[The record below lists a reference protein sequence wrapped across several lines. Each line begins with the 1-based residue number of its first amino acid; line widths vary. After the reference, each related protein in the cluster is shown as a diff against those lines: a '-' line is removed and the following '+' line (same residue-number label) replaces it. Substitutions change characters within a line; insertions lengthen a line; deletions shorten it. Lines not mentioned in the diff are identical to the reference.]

1 MPANRFL
8 EALSAADAALLRP
21 NLRLRALARD
31 ETVAKEDTVIPRVCL
46 PTTAILS
53 VVAVMRDGRQVE
65 TRTIGFEGGYGLL
78 HALGSPLS
86 YERVIAQVGGQAWEI
101 PLPAMAAAAQASPSL
116 VAQIVSFAQASLIQ
130 SAQTT
135 ACNALHDAEQR
146 LCRWLLMTRDR
157 LGSEV
162 LPLTQE
168 HLSIMLGV
176 QRTTVTAI
184 ASSLQARGLVAYTRG
199 KVRITDHAAV
209 SAIACECYQAIDHGV
224 EQLIGGR
231 QRVGAE

>member
-8 EALSAADAALLRP
+8 ESLTPADAAVLMP
-21 NLRLRALARD
+21 NLRRRTLERDAVLAR
-31 ETVAKEDTVIPRVCL
+31 EGQALERIYL
-46 PTTAILS
+46 PVNAILS
-53 VVAVMRDGRQVE
+53 VIAVMQDGRQVE
-65 TRTIGFEGGYGLL
+65 TRTIGFESGYGLL

-86 YERVIAQVGGQAWEI
+86 YERVITQVSGDVYDI
-101 PLPAMAAAAQASPSL
+101 PLTALSEAARTSPAL
-116 VAQIVSFAQASLIQ
+116 VQHIVSFAQASLIQ

-135 ACNALHDAEQR
+135 ACNALHDTEQR

-184 ASSLQARGLVAYTRG
+184 ASQLQARGVIAYSRG
-199 KVRITDHAAV
+199 KIRLTDISAA
-209 SAIACECYQAIDHGV
+209 SAIACECYAAIEKGV
-224 EQLIGGR
+224 EVM
-231 QRVGAE
+231 VGAREGEMA

>member
-1 MPANRFL
+1 MPANRFI
-8 EALSAADAALLRP
+8 ETLSPADAALLQP
-21 NLRLRALARD
+21 SLRLRTLARD
-31 ETVAKEDTVIPRVCL
+31 DLVAREGSPVAAVYL
-46 PTTAILS
+46 PLNAILS
-53 VVAVMRDGRQVE
+53 VIAVMRDGRQVE
-65 TRTIGFEGGYGLL
+65 TRTIGYEGGYGLL

-86 YERVIAQVGGQAWEI
+86 YERVITQVGGEVYEI
-101 PLPAMAAAAQASPSL
+101 SLPALTQAAHMSPSL
-116 VAQIVSFAQASLIQ
+116 VSQIVSFAQASLIQ
-130 SAQTT
+130 SAQTV

-157 LGSEV
+157 LGAEI

-184 ASSLQARGLVAYTRG
+184 ASALQARGVVTYSRG

-209 SAIACECYQAIDHGV
+209 SAIACECYRAIDQGV
-224 EQLIGGR
+224 ELTVGR
-231 QRVGAE
+231 REHVAG

>member
-1 MPANRFL
+1 MPANRFI
-8 EALSAADAALLRP
+8 ESLSPSDLALLTP
-21 NLRLRALARD
+21 SLRRRTLARD
-31 ETVAKEDTVIPRVCL
+31 ELVAREEAPVERVYL
-46 PTTAILS
+46 PMNAILS
-53 VVAVMRDGRQVE
+53 VIAVMRDGRQVE

-78 HALGSPLS
+78 HALGSPMS
-86 YERVIAQVGGQAWEI
+86 YERVITQAPGEVYDI
-101 PLPAMAAAAQASPSL
+101 ALNALAEAARQSASL
-116 VAQIVSFAQASLIQ
+116 VTQIVSFAQASLLQ

-135 ACNALHDAEQR
+135 ACNALHDTEQR

-184 ASSLQARGLVAYTRG
+184 ASSLQARGVLAYSRG
-199 KVRITDHAAV
+199 KIRIADIAAV
-209 SAIACECYQAIDHGV
+209 SAIACECYAAVDQGV
-224 EQLIGGR
+224 ELMVGR
-231 QRVGAE
+231 RHGAWT

>member
-8 EALSAADAALLRP
+8 ESLSQSDAALVQPLLR
-21 NLRLRALARD
+21 RRALGRNELVARD
-31 ETVAKEDTVIPRVCL
+31 GAPVEKVYL
-46 PTTAILS
+46 PVNAILS

-78 HALGSPLS
+78 HAIGSSLS
-86 YERVIAQVGGQAWEI
+86 YERVITQVAGEAWEI
-101 PLPAMAAAAQASPSL
+101 SLPALARAAQESPSL
-116 VAQIVSFAQASLIQ
+116 VYQIVSFAQASLIQ

-146 LCRWLLMTRDR
+146 LCRWLLLTRDR

-184 ASSLQARGLVAYTRG
+184 ASSLQARGCVSYTRG
-199 KVRITDHAAV
+199 KIRITDLEAITR
-209 SAIACECYQAIDHGV
+209 IACECYDAIEHGV
-224 EQLIGGR
+224 EQIIAP
-231 QRVGAE
+231 AESLA